1 VLVSF
6 GQQLPEGTN
15 LVDGWE
21 LLYERSIGCVGI
33 IKDWL
38 TLAYRTA
45 LKAGSE
51 GVTIEHLE
59 RTAPP
64 ADKAWRQLE
73 EASLGER
80 RLSARTEAR
89 TRLRIALG
97 LEEPPTNGA
106 SVLPEVGEP
115 PRMTA
120 ARQPPRRAKST
131 TRRRPGERR
140 PVRDPAYTM
149 SPGSRPPAETI
160 S

>member
-1 VLVSF
+1 
-6 GQQLPEGTN
+6 
-15 LVDGWE
+15 

-38 TLAYRTA
+38 TLAYRTS
-45 LKAGSE
+45 LKAAAES
-51 GVTIEHLE
+51 VSIDHLE

-106 SVLPEVGEP
+106 SGVSQLSEP
-115 PRMTA
+115 TTPAVPVQRRRPP
-120 ARQPPRRAKST
+120 ARN
-131 TRRRPGERR
+131 RRRPGERR
-140 PVRDPAYTM
+140 PVRDPAYTSGTGSQPLTE
-149 SPGSRPPAETI
+149 SPV
-160 S
+160 